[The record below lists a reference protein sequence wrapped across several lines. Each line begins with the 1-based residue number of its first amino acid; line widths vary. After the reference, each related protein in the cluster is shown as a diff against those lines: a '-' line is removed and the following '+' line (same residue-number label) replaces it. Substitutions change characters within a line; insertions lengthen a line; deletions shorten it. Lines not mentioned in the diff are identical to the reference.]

1 MESQKKKIGLALSG
15 GAVLGIAHVG
25 VIKVLE
31 ENNIPIDLIAGT
43 SAGSLAGAFL
53 AAGISSDQMFE
64 MVQSMTWG
72 KISKLTV
79 PKLGLL
85 NSKLLER
92 FIDGTL
98 GRIEIHD
105 LKKPFAAVTVDLTTG
120 KQVVLRDG
128 PVSEAVRASCAIP
141 GVFTPVVRGRE
152 VLVDGGVLNFLPT
165 DVVRQMGADY
175 VIAVKVMPGVVGKK
189 PPENIVQVLV
199 NSFQLTIAQIAEHA
213 PNGDVTIVP
222 DLIGLNSHDFEQA
235 EKLYQ
240 RGYDAASNV
249 VEKIKQDLG
258 YSKKGFSFLESIKK
272 LIK

>member
-1 MESQKKKIGLALSG
+1 MESKKKKIGLALSG

-25 VIKVLE
+25 VLKVLE
-31 ENNIPIDLIAGT
+31 ENNIPIDLVAGT

-53 AAGISSDQMFE
+53 SAGISSDQMLD
-64 MVQSMTWG
+64 MVQSMNWG
-72 KISKLTV
+72 KISKLTI

-92 FIDGTL
+92 FIDCML
-98 GRIEIHD
+98 GRIEIHE

-128 PVSEAVRASCAIP
+128 SVSEAVRASCAIP
-141 GVFTPVVRGRE
+141 GVFTPVIRGKQ

-165 DVVRQMGADY
+165 DVVKQMGADY
-175 VIAVKVMPGVVGKK
+175 VIAVKIMPSVVSKK

-213 PNGDVTIVP
+213 PDGDVTIVP
-222 DLIGLNSHDFEQA
+222 DLTGLNSHDFEQA

-240 RGYDAASNV
+240 RGYQAATNAI
-249 VEKIKQDLG
+249 EKIKKDLG
-258 YSKKGFSFLESIKK
+258 YSKKGVSFLESIKK
-272 LIK
+272 LVK

>member
-1 MESQKKKIGLALSG
+1 MKKVGLALSG

-31 ENNIPIDLIAGT
+31 ENKIPIDMIAGT

-53 AAGISSDQMFE
+53 AAGISSDRMFE
-64 MVQSMTWG
+64 MVQSLNWG

-79 PKLGLL
+79 PKMGLL
-85 NSKLLER
+85 NGKLLAR
-92 FIDGTL
+92 FIDSVL
-98 GRIEIHD
+98 GKIDIHE
-105 LKKPFAAVTVDLTTG
+105 LKKPFSAVTVDLTSG
-120 KQVVLRDG
+120 KQVILSDG

-141 GVFTPVVRGRE
+141 GVFTPVTRGNQ
-152 VLVDGGVLNFLPT
+152 VLVDGGVLNFLPA

-175 VIAVKVMPGVVGKK
+175 IIAVKVMPSIAGKK

-213 PNGDVTIVP
+213 PDGDVTIVP
-222 DLIGLNSHDFEQA
+222 DLTGLNSYDFEQA

-240 RGYDAASNV
+240 RGYQAATNV
-249 VEKIKQDLG
+249 VEKIKLDLDCF
-258 YSKKGFSFLESIKK
+258 KKSFSFRELIDKIIKSK
-272 LIK
+272 

>member
-1 MESQKKKIGLALSG
+1 MSSPKKKIGLALSG

-31 ENNIPIDLIAGT
+31 ENNIPIDLVAGT
-43 SAGSLAGAFL
+43 SAGSLAGSFL

-72 KISKLTV
+72 KISKLTI

-92 FIDGTL
+92 FIDSVI
-98 GRIEIHD
+98 GRIDFHE
-105 LKKPFAAVTVDLTTG
+105 LKKPFAAVTVDLTIG

-128 PVSEAVRASCAIP
+128 SVSEAVRASCAIP
-141 GVFTPVVRGRE
+141 GVFTPVVRAKQ

-165 DVVRQMGADY
+165 DVVQQMGADY
-175 VIAVKVMPGVVGKK
+175 IIAVKVMPSIVGKK
-189 PPENIVQVLV
+189 PPENIVQVLI

-213 PNGDVTIVP
+213 PDGDVTIVP
-222 DLIGLNSHDFEQA
+222 DLTDLNSHDFEQA

-240 RGYDAASNV
+240 RGYQAASNV
-249 VEKIKQDLG
+249 IEKIKQDLG
-258 YSKKGFSFLESIKK
+258 YTEKAFSLLESIKK